1 MSKIYF
7 IYAAKVKQPLPG
19 FARSLI
25 LRGRGRSYV
34 AAVCFGFA
42 VCRRPL

>member
-7 IYAAKVKQPLPG
+7 IYAAKVKRPLPG
-19 FARSLI
+19 YARPLI

-34 AAVCFGFA
+34 AAVFIGFA
-42 VCRRPL
+42 VC